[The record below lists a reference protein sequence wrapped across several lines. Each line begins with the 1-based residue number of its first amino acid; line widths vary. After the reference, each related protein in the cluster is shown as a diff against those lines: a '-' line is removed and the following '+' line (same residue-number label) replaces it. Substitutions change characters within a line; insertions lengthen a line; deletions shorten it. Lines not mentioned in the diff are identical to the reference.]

1 MDAKYDHSLMGILQ
15 QEGQLGSFLDVI
27 MGFLYRRTDF
37 YHLLRDKNDTKG
49 FPPGMALN
57 ILLKSYRQ
65 FEDMAKKDPEK
76 MMIQSDADIKKQECE
91 EKRTS
96 KAESPKKASSKTNI
110 TVGQK
115 SEANSQQT
123 KQHKTSSE
131 LSTSEKEKKTEES
144 SCKNDSNV
152 PSNYQADSE
161 CYNGAER
168 DTYSWS
174 QSITD
179 CDLRVKVPKDLVKG
193 KQVKVVFNKKHLKI
207 SYKDDNGEE
216 NTLVDDDLMWEIH
229 KEECM
234 WSLIPGEHVHISLE
248 KVQER
253 WWEAV
258 FVNEPKINV
267 REIDCSR
274 PMSDLKE
281 DEQMKL
287 HELMHN
293 ERQKR
298 LGLPQSHEEK
308 AHDMLKQAWHAEGS
322 PFKGQEFDPSKFKI
336 DPSGV
341 LTMNQ

>member
-1 MDAKYDHSLMGILQ
+1 MDAKYDHALMGILQ
-15 QEGQLGSFLDVI
+15 QEDKLSSFLDVI

-37 YHLLRDKNDTKG
+37 YHILRDKSDTKG

-65 FEDMAKKDPEK
+65 FEDMARKDPEK
-76 MMIQSDADIKKQECE
+76 MMPLGESE
-91 EKRTS
+91 EKKTKVESS
-96 KAESPKKASSKTNI
+96 KTVSSKTNE
-110 TVGQK
+110 TAGPK
-115 SEANSQQT
+115 SEAGSKEP
-123 KQHKTSSE
+123 KQHKASLESSSSE
-131 LSTSEKEKKTEES
+131 QQKRTSEGNS
-144 SCKNDSNV
+144 SKDDSNA

-161 CYNGAER
+161 SYNGAER
-168 DTYSWS
+168 DNYSWS

-179 CDLRVKVPKDLVKG
+179 CDLRVKVPKHLVKG

-207 SYKDDNGEE
+207 SYKTDEGDESI
-216 NTLVDDDLMWEIH
+216 LVDDDLMWEIH

-287 HELMHN
+287 QELMHN

-308 AHDMLKQAWHAEGS
+308 AHDMLKQAWNAEGS